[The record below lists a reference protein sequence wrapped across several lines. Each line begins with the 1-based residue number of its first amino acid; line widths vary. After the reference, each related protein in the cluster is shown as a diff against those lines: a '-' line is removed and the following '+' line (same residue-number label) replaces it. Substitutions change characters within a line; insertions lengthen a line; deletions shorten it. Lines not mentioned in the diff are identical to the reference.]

1 MEDCP
6 LVSVIINCYN
16 SEKYLKET
24 IDSVLAQT
32 YSHYEVIF
40 WDNCST
46 DSTADIIHSYN
57 DVRFRYFKAS
67 NNSKLGLARNY
78 AIDKVQGKY
87 FGFLDSDD
95 IWLPDFLETCVTKME
110 EGGKSYSAVYTN
122 YYDWNDNQCYI
133 HIKDACGGE
142 KHLKEIIS
150 NYKVGMSANL
160 ISSKIVQQNRILFD
174 ENLQLIED
182 FDFFCRLA
190 ATAPLCYIPEGLVKY
205 RVHSDSMSFKNIEGW
220 AEEYDC
226 IYKLYKRR
234 FVDRELIKEED
245 LTDIKRHYQYYQLEN
260 LMKQGRKWSIFMFLL
275 RSPFLSFK
283 AWTRLLYVIGGNKLY
298 DSVKSIKIHG

>member
-1 MEDCP
+1 MTDKP

-16 SEKYLKET
+16 SDKYLKET
-24 IDSVLAQT
+24 IESVLAQA

-122 YYDWNDNQCYI
+122 YYDWSDNQCFI
-133 HIKDACGGE
+133 HNKDACGGE
-142 KHLKEIIS
+142 KHLKEIVC

-160 ISSKIVQQNRILFD
+160 ISSDIVRRNRVFFD
-174 ENLQLIED
+174 EKLQLIED
-182 FDFFCRLA
+182 FDFFCKLA
-190 ATAPLCYIPEGLVKY
+190 AIAPLFYIPEVLVK
-205 RVHSDSMSFKNIEGW
+205 
-220 AEEYDC
+220 
-226 IYKLYKRR
+226 
-234 FVDRELIKEED
+234 
-245 LTDIKRHYQYYQLEN
+245 
-260 LMKQGRKWSIFMFLL
+260 
-275 RSPFLSFK
+275 
-283 AWTRLLYVIGGNKLY
+283 
-298 DSVKSIKIHG
+298 